1 MLPRKRYQG
10 ARRAPPPEEYGSTSK
25 SEECRA
31 HSIEFI
37 NKAIEGL
44 RREREKPTEGRL
56 ATIRTYYE
64 PPESIVPSE
73 HWLEDE
79 DIEAIHRALGTP
91 VAIWNTEQSRTRGPL
106 IRPHMHMS
114 AAEAATFLA
123 TPRTSIEASPSH
135 YTCFGHTVGKLKA
148 LLGHPP
154 MDSGTFREEILHQT
168 ACLLVRASRN
178 RKAIQNLRDTQR
190 SKPREARSAARNS
203 QKAAAAPSNQR
214 VTKNTR
220 LNPDAEK
227 TESRTKTRRKGEP
240 ARAATPDGLPQ
251 RGGEAPEIPS
261 PEGLR
266 QRGKKVRGQG
276 HQRAFPSEGAKPR
289 RDRQIASPIGGEQ
302 P

>member
-1 MLPRKRYQG
+1 MLQPHCGQ
-10 ARRAPPPEEYGSTSK
+10 A
-25 SEECRA
+25 
-31 HSIEFI
+31 
-37 NKAIEGL
+37 
-44 RREREKPTEGRL
+44 
-56 ATIRTYYE
+56 
-64 PPESIVPSE
+64 ES
-73 HWLEDE
+73 
-79 DIEAIHRALGTP
+79 
-91 VAIWNTEQSRTRGPL
+91 
-106 IRPHMHMS
+106 
-114 AAEAATFLA
+114 
-123 TPRTSIEASPSH
+123 SPWS
-135 YTCFGHTVGKLKA
+135 
-148 LLGHPP
+148 PP

-227 TESRTKTRRKGEP
+227 TASRTKTRRKGEP

-266 QRGKKVRGQG
+266 QRGGGGQG
-276 HQRAFPSEGAKPR
+276 PRTSEGLPQRGKKKTLFEGPMLGCRPLMDTAA
-289 RDRQIASPIGGEQ
+289 RDQAQRSKGYSCSNMGDGQGPN
-302 P
+302 